1 MTRIFSLFV
10 VFMLTGVL
18 AFSQSRV
25 VTGTVTDGKGN
36 PVPFASISVVGS
48 KAGDVADANG
58 TFSFKT
64 TAEKGQIRVTS
75 GGYEGATQDF
85 IAGARVNVE
94 LKKTNANLETVVVT
108 GALGIQRQAKSLGYA
123 TAKVGSTVLN
133 QSAPVNVANGLQGKV
148 SGLNISSSNNGVFE
162 DVKINLRGIRSLT
175 GDNNPMLLLDG
186 VITPISFLNTINPK
200 DIADVNIIKG
210 PSGAGIYGP
219 AARNGVFIV
228 TTKRGTRGD
237 KPVINVSRTTQFSK
251 VSFFPKMQTEF
262 GTGFGGGFVEYENW
276 SWGPRYDGS
285 MRVVGSKL
293 KDGSQQMLPYSPTNS
308 RQEFFNTGVTNQTDV
323 SISAKEFYL
332 SLQDAKITGIVPDD
346 ENRRINVRLN
356 SDKTFGK
363 FKVAIGM
370 NYIQQNS
377 NTFDDDG
384 MSSFQRNIAGAGLN
398 DGLLN
403 LIFNTAA
410 HIPLKNYKDLNSKY
424 ARYDNYYNHYGL
436 NPYFALDNWR
446 RIGKIDNLITNA
458 DVNFK
463 ATENLSLTWR
473 VSGNFRNNNQSATS
487 KGFDVEGSAPN
498 TNQDV
503 PGGYSE
509 TSNRT
514 STINSELFATYK
526 KTVGNF
532 RFDVI
537 GGNFWR
543 ETQGKAF
550 NANISNLVVPGLFN
564 LGNLTGNPG
573 ASSQISKTRLYSL
586 YAQTTLSYK
595 GWINLDLTGRNDWT
609 SVYAFKNRS
618 VFYPGANLSIVL
630 SDAIPNFANNKAIS
644 FLKLRA
650 SANRTANAD
659 INPYLLESTFSG
671 TSGGF
676 PYAIPGYT
684 ANNTSANPD
693 LKPEIIKSYEA
704 GLEIGFLK
712 NRINLEVA
720 AYTQDNSDQVINV
733 GVSPTTGYTTLSTNA
748 AAFRNRGLDLDLR
761 LTPLVN
767 LGEVKFDLNLNA
779 SYNNSKITKIF
790 TGLDRLQIGGVSNN
804 ATQFFSQTVSN
815 YAIVGQPAFV
825 LLATDNVRDA
835 QGRVIVDRNT
845 GLPTQAAELKQ
856 FGRST
861 PLWTAGISPTI
872 SYKNIRFTVVGE
884 FKTGHQSYSRIGN
897 EMAWTGVSAVTAQN
911 GRERFV
917 YPNSVYDDGTG
928 KLVPNT
934 NVQVNDVESYYT
946 GVFRNVASN
955 FIHSASSWRIR
966 EVSLSYRLPASLLAN
981 QKLLKDFTFTV
992 NARNLFLWVPE
1003 SNQYTDPDF
1012 GFTSSSSTERDRNAQ
1027 GITTS
1032 SINPPTRTF
1041 GITLA
1046 ATF

>member
-36 PVPFASISVVGS
+36 AVPFASISVVGS

-64 TAEKGQIRVTS
+64 TAERGQIRVTS

-186 VITPISFLNTINPK
+186 VITPISFLSSLNPR
-200 DIADVNIIKG
+200 DIVDVNIIKG

-228 TTKRGTRGD
+228 TTKRGTKDG
-237 KPVINVSRTTQFSK
+237 KPVISLSRTTQFSQI
-251 VSFFPKMQTEF
+251 SFFPRMQTEF

-285 MRVVGSKL
+285 MKVVGSKL
-293 KDGSQQMLPYSPTNS
+293 ADGSQQMLPYSPTNS
-308 RQEFFNTGVTNQTDV
+308 RQEFFNTGVTNQTD
-323 SISAKEFYL
+323 ISFAAKDFYL
-332 SLQDAKITGIVPDD
+332 SVQDAKISGIVPDD
-346 ENRRINVRLN
+346 ENRRFNIRLN
-356 SDKTFGK
+356 ADKTYGK
-363 FKVAIGM
+363 LKIAMGM
-370 NYIQQNS
+370 NYIQQNY
-377 NTFDDDG
+377 NVFDDGG
-384 MSSFQRNIAGAGLN
+384 MSNFQRNVVGAGLN

-410 HIPLKNYKDLNSKY
+410 HIPIQNYKNLNDRFAKY
-424 ARYDNYYNHYGL
+424 ENYYNHYGL

-446 RIGKIDNLITNA
+446 QTGKIDNLISNV
-458 DVNFK
+458 DFNFK
-463 ATENLSLTWR
+463 ATTNLDFTWR
-473 VSGNFRNNNQSATS
+473 VSGNFRNNNAASTS
-487 KGFDVEGSAPN
+487 KGYTVNGSAPN
-498 TNQDV
+498 TNVSV
-503 PGGYSE
+503 PGGYGESF
-509 TSNRT
+509 SR
-514 STINSELFATYK
+514 SSVINSELFATYK
-526 KTVGNF
+526 KSLGNF
-532 RFDVI
+532 KFDVTA
-537 GGNFWR
+537 GNFWR
-543 ETQGKAF
+543 ESQGKAI
-550 NANISNLVVPGLFN
+550 NASIPNTVVPGLFN
-564 LGNLTGNPG
+564 LNNLTGNPA
-573 ASSQISKTRLYSL
+573 ASSSISKTRLYSL
-586 YAQTTLSYK
+586 YAQTNLSFK
-595 GWINLDLTGRNDWT
+595 GWLNLMLTGRNDWT
-609 SVYAFKNRS
+609 SVYSPKNRS

-630 SDAIPNFANNKAIS
+630 SDAIPNFNNNNVVS
-644 FLKLRA
+644 FLKVKGSA
-650 SANRTANAD
+650 SLSANAD
-659 INPYLLESTFSG
+659 ISPYQLESTFSG

-676 PYAIPGYT
+676 PYSIPGFT

-693 LKPEIIKSYEA
+693 LKPELIKSYEA
-704 GLEIGFLK
+704 GIEIGFFK
-712 NRINLEVA
+712 NRVNFEAA
-720 AYTQDNSDQVINV
+720 AYTQENTDQVIPIS
-733 GVSPTTGYTTLSTNA
+733 VSPATGYTSLSTNA
-748 AAFRNRGLDLDLR
+748 ASFRNRGLDLDLR
-761 LTPLVN
+761 INDLVKV
-767 LGEVKFDLNLNA
+767 GQVKFDLNLNA
-779 SYNNSKITKIF
+779 TYNNSKISKIF
-790 TGLDRLQIGGVSNN
+790 TGLDRLVLGGFANTAVN
-804 ATQFFSQTVSN
+804 A
-815 YAIVGQPAFV
+815 AIVGQPAFV
-825 LLATDNVRDA
+825 FLATDNIRDA

-856 FGRST
+856 FGRT
-861 PLWTAGISPTI
+861 VPLWTAGISPTI
-872 SYKNIRFTVVGE
+872 SYKNIRFSAVAE
-884 FKTGHQSYSRIGN
+884 FKTGHQTYSRIGN

-946 GVFRNVASN
+946 GVYRNVASN
-955 FIHSASSWRIR
+955 FIHSAASWRIR
-966 EVSLSYRLPASLLAN
+966 EVSLSYRLPESLLAN
-981 QKLLKDFTFTV
+981 QKLIKDFTFTV
-992 NARNLFLWVPE
+992 NARNLFLWLPE

-1012 GFTSSSSTERDRNAQ
+1012 GYTSSASTGSDRNSQ
-1027 GITTS
+1027 GVTTS

-1041 GITLA
+1041 GFTLA